1 MARIKKNNHI
11 NSHIYTLVT
20 NSVVDGSTGSC
31 NLSVQVTC
39 PTITKKKK
47 KSECTKQL
55 MIRIMLLFSNLE
67 KRISASPG
75 LSATLAMVS
84 QMFQQQENRTS
95 CQLKVLASTTS
106 VQITYTG
113 LALPPS
119 VILSHTSSV

>member
-47 KSECTKQL
+47 KINQNAPNS
-55 MIRIMLLFSNLE
+55 
-67 KRISASPG
+67 
-75 LSATLAMVS
+75 
-84 QMFQQQENRTS
+84 
-95 CQLKVLASTTS
+95 
-106 VQITYTG
+106 
-113 LALPPS
+113 
-119 VILSHTSSV
+119 

>member
-1 MARIKKNNHI
+1 MARIKKKIIINHI
-11 NSHIYTLVT
+11 NSHIYILVT

-39 PTITKKKK
+39 PTKIRTHQT
-47 KSECTKQL
+47 SL
-55 MIRIMLLFSNLE
+55 MIRILLLFSNLE

-75 LSATLAMVS
+75 LSATLATVS
-84 QMFQQQENRTS
+84 QMLQQQENRTP
-95 CQLKVLASTTS
+95 CLLKVLASTTS

-119 VILSHTSSV
+119 AILSLTSSV